1 MRRQSFADWEL
12 LVIDDGSEDA
22 SVEIASRMAEQDSRI
37 CVYAKK
43 HGGVARMRN
52 CGLEHASG
60 DVIAFIDGDDLWAP
74 YYLEYLTDLMERS
87 GAGISSGKIVRFPDG
102 EEEMLLGTLSERYG
116 ARMPLRK
123 SDAVRERVI
132 TPSEAVAESLYQQG
146 VEASMCGKLF
156 KRDVL
161 EGFRFREGELYE
173 DLNAFYKVA
182 LGCGSFAESSLPVY
196 LYRQRKGSIVHTF
209 RKERLVVLD
218 VTRRI
223 CDYMKLNHPELLAAA
238 DDRRFSANFNML
250 GLILKYEK
258 ESGDDRDFYKEK
270 ERECRAFIR
279 GHARRTLKDQRVRLK
294 NRLGALAMLF
304 LPRRIMDMLLR
315 RFS

>member
-22 SVEIASRMAEQDSRI
+22 SVEIASRMAERDARI
-37 CVYAKK
+37 SVYAKE

-52 CGLEHASG
+52 CGLDHASG

-74 YYLEYLTDLMERS
+74 YYLEYLMEFMERS
-87 GAGISSGKIVRFPDG
+87 GAGIASGKLVRFPDG
-102 EEEMLLGTLSERYG
+102 NEDILLRDMSKRYG
-116 ARMPLRK
+116 DRLPL
-123 SDAVRERVI
+123 SGTAGVRERMLS
-132 TPSEAVAESLYQQG
+132 PKEAVAESLYQQG

-156 KRDVL
+156 KREVL
-161 EGFRFREGELYE
+161 DGFRFREGELYE

-182 LGCGSFAESSLPVY
+182 LGCGSFADSTLPVY

-223 CDYMKLNHPELLAAA
+223 CDYMERNHPELLAAA
-238 DDRRFSANFNML
+238 DDRRFSANLNML
-250 GLILKYEK
+250 GLMLRYEK
-258 ESGDDRDFYKEK
+258 EAGADRDFYKEK
-270 ERECRAFIR
+270 ERECRNFVC
-279 GHARRTLKDQRVRLK
+279 GHARRTLSDRRVRVK
-294 NRLGALAMLF
+294 NRLGALAMLL
-304 LPRRIMDMLLR
+304 LPRRLMDMLLR

>member
-22 SVEIASRMAEQDSRI
+22 SVEIASRMAERDSRI
-37 CVYAKK
+37 SVYAKE
-43 HGGVARMRN
+43 HAGVARMRN
-52 CGLEHASG
+52 CGLDHASG
-60 DVIAFIDGDDLWAP
+60 DVIAFIDGDDLWTP
-74 YYLEYLTDLMERS
+74 YYLEYLMAFMERS
-87 GAGISSGKIVRFPDG
+87 GVGIASGKLVRFPDG
-102 EEEMLLGTLSERYG
+102 YEDRLLRDMTERYG
-116 ARMPLRK
+116 CRLPLRGM
-123 SDAVRERVI
+123 AGVRERMLSP
-132 TPSEAVAESLYQQG
+132 TEAVAESLYQQG

-156 KRDVL
+156 KREVL
-161 EGFRFREGELYE
+161 DGFRFREGELYE

-182 LGCGSFAESSLPVY
+182 LGCGSFADSSLPVY

-223 CDYMKLNHPELLAAA
+223 CDYMELNHPELLPAA

-250 GLILKYEK
+250 GLMLRYEK
-258 ESGDDRDFYKEK
+258 EAGADRDFYKEK

-294 NRLGALAMLF
+294 NRLGAMAMLL
-304 LPRRIMDMLLR
+304 LPRRLMDMALR
-315 RFS
+315 KFS